1 MGLILAGERS
11 GAGKT
16 TITLALLAT
25 LVDWGERVQ
34 SFKVG
39 PDYLDPQWHRW
50 VTGRPCPNLDT
61 VLTSPAYVRD
71 CYAYY
76 THGMAYALV
85 EGVMGLF
92 DGPNSTAEVAKLLGL
107 PAALA
112 GLDIPVVGECR
123 RQAELHYPERHLGLI
138 PPAERGDLHPWRQG
152 LTTLG
157 RSSFAW
163 DVLRPFLQVQS
174 ESNPVPPWS
183 PLRISQPLTIAV
195 AWEPLFI

>member
-11 GAGKT
+11 GVGKT
-16 TITLALLAT
+16 TITLALLAA
-25 LVDWGERVQ
+25 LVAWGERVQ

-61 VLTSPAYVRD
+61 VLTSPAYVRA

-76 THGMAYALV
+76 TYGVDYALV

-107 PAALA
+107 PVVLVVDCGRLAGSVAALVQGYA
-112 GLDIPVVGECR
+112 RFDPQVRVVG
-123 RQAELHYPERHLGLI
+123 
-138 PPAERGDLHPWRQG
+138 GD
-152 LTTLG
+152 
-157 RSSFAW
+157 
-163 DVLRPFLQVQS
+163 V
-174 ESNPVPPWS
+174 ESGG
-183 PLRISQPLTIAV
+183 Q
-195 AWEPLFI
+195 